1 MAVKVGIAMGIPFA
15 LGEVVLL
22 LEALLVRDWR
32 GLQLLAHLPLL
43 LLLGLGWAV
52 PESVRWLVA
61 RGRTQEARDI
71 VRSAARENRR
81 PLPAHLLAAGAGAE
95 VGGVAG
101 AETASLGDLFR
112 PGQMLGR
119 TLNMCFQVPV
129 SVVSRTR

>member
-22 LEALLVRDWR
+22 VEALLVRDWR

-61 RGRTQEARDI
+61 RGRAQEARDI
-71 VRSAARENRR
+71 VRSAAAENRR
-81 PLPAHLLAAGAGAE
+81 QLPARLLAAGAGAE

-101 AETASLGDLFR
+101 AETAALGDLFR
-112 PGQMLGR
+112 PGHMLAR
-119 TLNMCFQVPV
+119 TLNMCFQV
-129 SVVSRTR
+129 VSRTL

>member
-1 MAVKVGIAMGIPFA
+1 MGIPFA

-22 LEALLVRDWR
+22 VEALLVRDWR

-61 RGRTQEARDI
+61 RGRAQEARDI

-95 VGGVAG
+95 VGGDCLAG
-101 AETASLGDLFR
+101 GPVQARADAGQDSQHVL
-112 PGQMLGR
+112 PGTSQCSVQNYEW
-119 TLNMCFQVPV
+119 TL
-129 SVVSRTR
+129 

>member
-22 LEALLVRDWR
+22 VEALLVRDWR

-61 RGRTQEARDI
+61 RGRAQEARDI
-71 VRSAARENRR
+71 VRSAAAENRR
-81 PLPAHLLAAGAGAE
+81 QLPGPRWAGWRGRRLPRW
-95 VGGVAG
+95 GTCSGPG
-101 AETASLGDLFR
+101 TCWPGLSTCASR
-112 PGQMLGR
+112 
-119 TLNMCFQVPV
+119 
-129 SVVSRTR
+129 